1 MKKSHIME
9 LGGGGGRK
17 SPPENPSVLNRYLF
31 VEKRQEKIKPEV
43 RDASDKLKRKLI
55 ISSRNIQHFKE

>member
-9 LGGGGGRK
+9 LGGGGG
-17 SPPENPSVLNRYLF
+17 PENPSVLNRYLF